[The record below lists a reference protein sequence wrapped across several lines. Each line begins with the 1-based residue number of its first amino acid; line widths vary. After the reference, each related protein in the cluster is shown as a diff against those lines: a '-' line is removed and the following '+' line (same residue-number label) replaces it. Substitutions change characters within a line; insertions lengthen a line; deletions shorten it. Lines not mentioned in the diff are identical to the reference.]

1 MFGLRDEILNKIK
14 NISQKYDYKFYIF
27 GSRARGDYKNNSDID
42 IAISGVVSEKDETE
56 IRNEFD
62 LIDMEYLLDIVFIN
76 QLTNKELIE
85 NIEKEGV
92 LIQ

>member
-14 NISQKYDYKFYIF
+14 NISQKYNYKFYVF

-42 IAISGVVSEKDETE
+42 IAVSGIVSEEDETK

-62 LIDMEYLLDIVFIN
+62 LIDMEYSLDIVFIS
-76 QLTNKELIE
+76 QITNKDLIK

-92 LIQ
+92 LI